1 MSEIDTNVKSL
12 GREVVLASLGILV
25 ALTLLK
31 HAQGAIPLLG
41 DHAGTIA
48 LAIQLYFPILM
59 VGYAG
64 ITREGLGL
72 SRDKLLNDFL
82 LGSGF
87 ALITVVPFVLGH
99 HLWQTNINGRVF
111 HLGFPREF
119 AYSVLVQFLAVALPE
134 ELFFRGYLLQRM
146 SLLWSANFEE
156 IREKNLVL
164 GLLVTAK
171 SRPVLICS
179 AVFAVAH
186 FAGEYRPDRLATF
199 FPALVFS
206 FLRIRTGRLAAPITY
221 HALCNLMSELVFASY
236 RTNPNS

>member
-1 MSEIDTNVKSL
+1 MSEINRNSISL

-25 ALTLLK
+25 VLTLLK
-31 HAQGAIPLLG
+31 HAQGAVPVIG

-48 LAIQLYFPILM
+48 LAIQLYVPILL

-64 ITREGLGL
+64 ITRQGLGL
-72 SRDKLLNDFL
+72 SKDGLVGDFL
-82 LGSGF
+82 LGCSF
-87 ALITVVPFVLGH
+87 ALVTVIPFVIGH
-99 HLWQTNINGRVF
+99 HLWQTQINGRVF
-111 HLGFPREF
+111 HLGFPHQF
-119 AYSVLVQFLAVALPE
+119 AYSILVQFLAVALPE

-146 SLLWSANFEE
+146 SLLWATSFEE
-156 IREKNLVL
+156 IRNRNLLV
-164 GLLVTAK
+164 GLLMASK
-171 SRPVLICS
+171 SRPVLMCS

-206 FLRIRTGRLAAPITY
+206 FLRIKTGRLTAPITY

-236 RTNPNS
+236 RATPNS